1 MALLNASSNSKTN
14 KAAVVLE
21 GGVDLALWILQELVA
36 DTTSVAVRD
45 PPLASDVV
53 LLLRNL
59 VTESSASQVCAP
71 RLLPGTQPFSSSVL
85 V

>member
-14 KAAVVLE
+14 KASVVLE

-45 PPLASDVV
+45 PPLASDV
-53 LLLRNL
+53 LLL
-59 VTESSASQVCAP
+59 SASQSESA
-71 RLLPGTQPFSSSVL
+71 LISSLPLTRRERS
-85 V
+85 